1 MKTTNTPNNSSL
13 QNVITATALII
24 VMVLGKGTLMSQN
37 APRSP
42 YLLGLSIGSQI
53 SGNAHGTIFEA
64 GPGFYNGKNLFS
76 FGACMQKRSMQL
88 CGASF
93 NYMHILTGKED
104 FSGQEHPYAVEPSK
118 LQLFF
123 YSRAQYLNSAMLS
136 YNDVKKE
143 ETIMKNRDEVPSDA
157 SRIRLSTIDVSAGIG
172 LNVKLCKQ
180 LVWSNYIGFGTYY
193 HLNYKPGM
201 YCEKMAPVI
210 VLGTS
215 LRLNYF
221 TR

>member
-1 MKTTNTPNNSSL
+1 MKTTHTTHSSTL
-13 QNVITATALII
+13 KNVISATALIMAMI
-24 VMVLGKGTLMSQN
+24 LGKGALMSQN
-37 APRSP
+37 AQKSP
-42 YLLGLSIGSQI
+42 YLLGLSVGSQI
-53 SGNAHGTIFEA
+53 SGNAHGTIYEA
-64 GPGFYNGKNLFS
+64 GLGLYNGKNVFS
-76 FGACMQKRSMQL
+76 LGACMQKRSMQL
-88 CGASF
+88 CGARF
-93 NYMHILTGKED
+93 QYTRILTGKED
-104 FSGQEHPYAVEPSK
+104 FSGQDHPYAVEPSK

-123 YSRAQYLNSAMLS
+123 YSRAQYLNNAMLT

-157 SRIRLSTIDVSAGIG
+157 NRIRLSTIDVSAGVG
-172 LNVKLCKQ
+172 LNVRLCKQ
-180 LVWSNYIGFGTYY
+180 LVWGSYIGFGTYY

-201 YCEKMAPVI
+201 YCENIAPVI

>member
-1 MKTTNTPNNSSL
+1 MKTINTTSSTL
-13 QNVITATALII
+13 QIVVTATALFIL
-24 VMVLGKGTLMSQN
+24 MVLGNGTLVSQN
-37 APRSP
+37 AQKSP
-42 YLLGLSIGSQI
+42 YLLGLSIGSNI
-53 SGNAHGTIFEA
+53 SGNAHGAIYEA
-64 GPGFYNGKNLFS
+64 GLGLYNGKNIFS
-76 FGACMQKRSMQL
+76 IAACTQKRSMQL
-88 CGASF
+88 CGGRF
-93 NYMHILTGKED
+93 QYTRILTGKED
-104 FSGQEHPYAVEPSK
+104 FSGQDRPYAVEPSK

-123 YSRAQYLNSAMLS
+123 YSRAQYLNSACLAF
-136 YNDVKKE
+136 NDVKKE

-157 SRIRLSTIDVSAGIG
+157 NRIRLSTIDVSVGIG

-180 LVWSNYIGFGTYY
+180 LVWGNYIGFGTYY
-193 HLNYKPGM
+193 HLNHNPGM

>member
-1 MKTTNTPNNSSL
+1 MKTTLTPNSRSL
-13 QNVITATALII
+13 QNVITATALFIMI
-24 VMVLGKGTLMSQN
+24 VFGKGTLISQN
-37 APRSP
+37 MSKSP
-42 YLLGLSIGSQI
+42 YVLGLSLGSHI
-53 SGNAHGTIFEA
+53 SGNAHGTIYEA
-64 GPGFYNGKNLFS
+64 SVGLYNGKNIFS
-76 FGACMQKRSMQL
+76 LGACMQKRSMQV
-88 CGASF
+88 CGARF
-93 NYMHILTGKED
+93 NYTRILTGKED
-104 FSGQEHPYAVEPSK
+104 LSGQNHPYAVEPSK
-118 LQLFF
+118 IQLFF
-123 YSRAQYLNSAMLS
+123 YSRAEYLNNACLT

-157 SRIRLSTIDVSAGIG
+157 NRIRLSTIDVSAGIG

-193 HLNYKPGM
+193 HVNYKPGM

-221 TR
+221 GH